1 MSAQLTP
8 LEATRNL
15 LDVSVTERQS
25 FRSCRRAWML
35 GTIENLQHRGEP
47 TWHFEFGTIVHAIL
61 ERWTWEGDS
70 LPVLAH
76 GMLEAWYAEMREKY
90 DELSAET
97 IEQLEALCELGQA
110 MMEYYAEWNR
120 VSPVQLG
127 RVLAVEGR
135 WVPDARERWRAAT
148 PEGYEHADVILHE
161 SGRLLIPIIDPH
173 SLSEDK
179 RLTRIIGDE
188 VYYPMLS
195 ARLDL
200 ITERRTPK
208 RGMWVVDRKTAA
220 SARTDQ
226 ALDFDD
232 QITGYCYAAFRLT
245 GIIPRG
251 AIIDELLK
259 NIVQEPR
266 WVQGRKRSDPPLVL
280 STARDQRTLAHMY
293 RAALDDEGY
302 VKGGSIVSERHREC
316 YEALLARGWDPFYRR
331 YEVTRTAEELQA
343 FEEQLVVEYEEMA
356 EVIAV
361 PARQYPNKNP
371 YGDCKRCGLRELCR
385 GMDDGSD
392 VEHLRSS
399 LYVVG
404 EDRKAVA

>member
-1 MSAQLTP
+1 MSAQLTS

-25 FRSCRRAWML
+25 FRSCRRAWIL

-47 TWHFEFGTIVHAIL
+47 TWHFEFGTIIHAIL

-76 GMLEAWYAEMREKY
+76 GMLEAWYENMRTKY
-90 DELSAET
+90 DELSPDTIAE
-97 IEQLEALCELGQA
+97 LEELCNLGEA
-110 MMEYYAEWNR
+110 MMEYYAQWNR
-120 VSPVQLG
+120 VSEVQLG

-135 WVPDARERWRAAT
+135 WVDGARDRWRAAT
-148 PEGYEHADVILHE
+148 PPGYEHADVILHE
-161 SGRLLIPIIDPH
+161 SGRLLIPIIDPD
-173 SLSEDK
+173 SLAEDK

-208 RGMWVVDRKTAA
+208 RGMWVVDRKTAS

-232 QITGYCYAAFRLT
+232 QITGYCYASFRLT
-245 GIIPRG
+245 GVIPRG
-251 AIIDELLK
+251 AVIDELLK
-259 NIVQEPR
+259 NMVQAPR
-266 WVQGRKRSDPPLVL
+266 WVQRGTVL
-280 STARDQRTLAHMY
+280 SAARDQRTLAHMY
-293 RAALDDEGY
+293 REALDEEGLIRS
-302 VKGGSIVSERHREC
+302 GIITSTRHREC

-343 FEEQLVVEYEEMA
+343 FEHQLVVEYEEMA
-356 EVIAV
+356 EVLAV
-361 PARQYPNKNP
+361 PAKQYPNKNP

-385 GMDDGSD
+385 AMDDGSD
-392 VEHLRSS
+392 ADYLRKS

-404 EDRKAVA
+404 EDRKAAA